1 MTRTTTRWAM
11 TGALAVTALGIG
23 AVGRTAEAAP
33 GSVSPFAGAYS
44 GTGPITT
51 TLVMQID
58 IFDSGRVTGLATW
71 KGFGLTG
78 KYKLSGNVTDDGAFT
93 YRIDYSITGHARGW
107 VTNVGGATTE
117 SLGGDGS
124 TTTTYGSAQLVKNT
138 DGSVTSVSCTGEPI
152 VWNLR

>member
-1 MTRTTTRWAM
+1 MTRTTMRWAM
-11 TGALAVTALGIG
+11 TGALAVAALGVAPVWG
-23 AVGRTAEAAP
+23 TAEAAP

-51 TLVMQID
+51 TLVMQVD
-58 IFDSGRVTGLATW
+58 ISTAGRVTGLATW

-78 KYKLSGNVTDDGAFT
+78 KYRLSGNVSDDGAFS
-93 YRIDYSITGHARGW
+93 YRVDYSVTGHARGW
-107 VTNVGGATTE
+107 FNHVGGATTE
-117 SLGGDGS
+117 SLGGDGT

-138 DGSVTSVSCTGEPI
+138 DGSVTSVSGTGEPI